1 MLLLTNIQNEQRN
14 FAQRLDTLQE
24 SHQALLK
31 KLNAIKTENY
41 IQEINGL
48 KAEKQ
53 LLQPDSGIFS
63 GEDAPDTTP

>member
-1 MLLLTNIQNEQRN
+1 MLTNAQSEQRN
-14 FAQRLDTLQE
+14 FAQRLDLLHESQQE
-24 SHQALLK
+24 ILK

-48 KAEKQ
+48 RAEKQ
-53 LLQPDSGIFS
+53 LLQQDSGIFS